1 MLSVNYI
8 STFLSNK
15 QDAIEKKYYNSINHF
30 ELNENFIKKKYDKTE
45 NNSSNDTIEHNN
57 NSSKKTENNDNIEK
71 NIIKKY
77 EPIYDALNYFFGT
90 DSNIFSIYKKLEN
103 NN

>member
-8 STFLSNK
+8 STFLNNK

-45 NNSSNDTIEHNN
+45 NNSSNDTFEHNN
-57 NSSKKTENNDNIEK
+57 SNNND
-71 NIIKKY
+71 
-77 EPIYDALNYFFGT
+77 T
-90 DSNIFSIYKKLEN
+90 N
-103 NN
+103 NNNNT